1 MMSASKHFSRVVLSA
16 AFAAV
21 SLSGFAATQDGSKG
35 DSSTAK
41 VDVNAQ
47 VAAKVQIT
55 GATAIDLDGQLASW
69 TGGDV
74 SGQDALCVWSSTE
87 AYNVTIT
94 DNSAAAGFNLTATGQ
109 SELPYSVS
117 WADESSAADSI
128 VHGSPLAAQGTTA
141 NNKNCTNTGGTNA
154 TLTVTLAEADL
165 EAARAADYT
174 GELTVVVA
182 PE

>member
-1 MMSASKHFSRVVLSA
+1 MSASKHFKRVVLSA
-16 AFAAV
+16 AIAAV
-21 SLSGFAATQDGSKG
+21 SLSTFAATQDGTKG
-35 DSSTAK
+35 NSSTAK

-47 VAAKVQIT
+47 VAQKVQIT
-55 GATAIDLDGQLASW
+55 GATAINLDTELANW

-74 SGQDALCVWSSTE
+74 SGTDLLCVWSSTE

-94 DNSAAAGFNLTATGQ
+94 DASTAAGFNLESTGQ
-109 SELPYSVS
+109 NDLPFSVS
-117 WADESSAADSI
+117 WADETTAADTI
-128 VHGSPLAAQGTTA
+128 VHGDALTAQVTTA
-141 NNKNCTNTGGTNA
+141 NNKTCTNVGGTNA

-165 EAARAADYT
+165 EAARAAVYT

>member
-1 MMSASKHFSRVVLSA
+1 MSA

-35 DSSTAK
+35 NSSTAK
-41 VDVNAQ
+41 VDVNAE
-47 VAAKVQIT
+47 VKAKVQIT
-55 GATAIDLDGQLASW
+55 GATAIDLDSKLASW

-74 SGQDALCVWSSTE
+74 FEEDALCVWSSTE
-87 AYNVTIT
+87 AYNVTMT
-94 DNSAAAGFNLTATGQ
+94 DSSTAAGFNLESAGQ
-109 SELPYSVS
+109 DDLPYSVS
-117 WADESSAADSI
+117 WADESSAADAITYNSA
-128 VHGSPLAAQGTTA
+128 LAAQGTTA
-141 NNKNCTNTGGTNA
+141 NNKNCNNVGGTNA
-154 TLTVTLAEADL
+154 TLRVTLAEADL

>member
-55 GATAIDLDGQLASW
+55 GANAIDLDS
-69 TGGDV
+69 
-74 SGQDALCVWSSTE
+74 
-87 AYNVTIT
+87 
-94 DNSAAAGFNLTATGQ
+94 
-109 SELPYSVS
+109 
-117 WADESSAADSI
+117 
-128 VHGSPLAAQGTTA
+128 
-141 NNKNCTNTGGTNA
+141 
-154 TLTVTLAEADL
+154 
-165 EAARAADYT
+165 
-174 GELTVVVA
+174 
-182 PE
+182 

>member
-1 MMSASKHFSRVVLSA
+1 MSVSKHFSRVVLPA

-21 SLSGFAATQDGSKG
+21 SLSGFAATQDGTRG
-35 DSSTAK
+35 NSSQAK

-55 GATAIDLDGQLASW
+55 GATAIDLDSQLASW

-94 DNSAAAGFNLTATGQ
+94 DNSTAAGFNLTAAGQ
-109 SELPYSVS
+109 NDLPYSVS
-117 WADESSAADSI
+117 WADESSPADI
-128 VHGSPLAAQGTTA
+128 ITYGSALAAQGTTA
-141 NNKNCTNTGGTNA
+141 INKNCSNITGGTNA
-154 TLTVTLAEADL
+154 ILAVTLAEADL

>member
-1 MMSASKHFSRVVLSA
+1 MSASKHFSRVVLSA

-55 GATAIDLDGQLASW
+55 GANAIDLDSQLASW

-74 SGQDALCVWSSTE
+74 TGQDALCVWSSTE

-94 DNSAAAGFNLTATGQ
+94 DDSAATGFNLSAAGQ
-109 SELPYSVS
+109 NDLPYSVS
-117 WADESSAADSI
+117 WTDEVAAASASI
-128 VHGSPLAAQGTTA
+128 THGSPLGGQATTA
-141 NNKNCTNTGGTNA
+141 NNKNCAPSGPNA